1 MGRAPVLAQR
11 TFGRSVRTSTRGC
24 HPPPPTHPPT
34 HHTHSN
40 RPDRPMT
47 ARAVYDKHM
56 ADGATF
62 WWDHNF
68 RFTPE
73 EYFNRLVP
81 VLNLPDHDWSCDG

>member
-1 MGRAPVLAQR
+1 
-11 TFGRSVRTSTRGC
+11 
-24 HPPPPTHPPT
+24 
-34 HHTHSN
+34 
-40 RPDRPMT
+40 MT